1 LFTQE
6 SSFVSLELFSLA
18 QCTRIDDADC
28 WLGRHVAGLWRFQ
41 NDCNELQTTAPAES
55 RAKPFIKTMPMLT
68 SNQCNYQ
75 AKLRLHSTPIQ
86 SAIHSN
92 RLQLDLAKRKE
103 RQKQK
108 KKKEKQTAH

>member
-1 LFTQE
+1 
-6 SSFVSLELFSLA
+6 
-18 QCTRIDDADC
+18 
-28 WLGRHVAGLWRFQ
+28 
-41 NDCNELQTTAPAES
+41 
-55 RAKPFIKTMPMLT
+55 MLT

-108 KKKEKQTAH
+108 KKGKTDGTLNMHPVCAKVAAFAALQQCNSATRLKKPQPRRDILCHQRRREEAGVTHNYFAHGWLLPRR